1 MSQSLSEYAAAVLS
15 YALEF
20 DPDFRPADH
29 DATAAVFV
37 RTVEARAQ

>member
-20 DPDFRPADH
+20 DPDFRRLITP
-29 DATAAVFV
+29 
-37 RTVEARAQ
+37 RLQLYSVEL